1 MRNTYIDHII
11 DSLDNKHPLR
21 CCKSKEYVDAFKDR
35 ILDLECLEDSKL
47 KTLLCVDLEF
57 NEDRYNQGISELM
70 IYFLLSRASVSFA
83 IEKKL
88 NASNRKNVDVS
99 VEYREITYNMEI
111 KSPEY
116 SENGGMNL
124 IGRLANR
131 FGDKNEN
138 ENVMKEIADKL
149 RGVAM
154 KDGRDVSIEKMTDNK
169 VKDCLLSCQE
179 KFSDPTETI
188 CNILVIMTTTS
199 EMVHYLNYLANDDSG
214 FFNPL
219 ANVNR
224 FRVNKK
230 SLNRDMYDKV
240 TAVILSNSIT
250 LNERYDATSWDIS
263 NAINIVLYNPS
274 CKCLSRRGLQNLSEF
289 FPHKSREYAIGH
301 FDFLRTHTDFPEE
314 CFISEFMAE
323 YGFRM
328 NLDMDDVGKVTATAI
343 KRDGEKILYVFDGT
357 LGDSTMYDMDSF
369 LEGLRKKFPKDMQD
383 RIVNIRLL
391 DKSELDYVKGKE
403 VPLYRL
409 NDCSAYWWL
418 CSEANSLIGG
428 CWYMYVGICGI
439 LGMLPGSVSL
449 GVRPA
454 FEILQEV

>member
-1 MRNTYIDHII
+1 MRNIYIDHII

-35 ILDLECLEDSKL
+35 ILDLGWLEDCKL
-47 KTLLCVDLEF
+47 KTLLCVDREF
-57 NEDRYNQGISELM
+57 NVYRYNQGISELM
-70 IYFLLSRASVSFA
+70 IYFLLSKAGVLFV

-111 KSPEY
+111 KSP
-116 SENGGMNL
+116 
-124 IGRLANR
+124 
-131 FGDKNEN
+131 DKD
-138 ENVMKEIADKL
+138 I
-149 RGVAM
+149 
-154 KDGRDVSIEKMTDNK
+154 
-169 VKDCLLSCQE
+169 KDCLLSCQE

-199 EMVHYLNYLANDDSG
+199 EMTHYLNYLSNDDSG